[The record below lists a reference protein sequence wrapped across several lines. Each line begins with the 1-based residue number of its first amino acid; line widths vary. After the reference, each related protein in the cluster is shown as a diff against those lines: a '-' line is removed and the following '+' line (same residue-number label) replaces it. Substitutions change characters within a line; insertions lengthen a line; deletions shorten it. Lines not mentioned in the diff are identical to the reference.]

1 MLSFFAAV
9 SAPLRIRSQNV
20 SPGGPWVT
28 IATVNRGVSA
38 WPAPIPSP
46 VVRGLPPVLEQAVSA
61 AKIPMDAAITRK
73 VFIVAPSADGR
84 RVRGLERVSGDLQSF

>member
-9 SAPLRIRSQNV
+9 SAPLRIRSQKV

-38 WPAPIPSP
+38 WPAPIPVAGGP
-46 VVRGLPPVLEQAVSA
+46 RLA
-61 AKIPMDAAITRK
+61 AGARTCSQRDE
-73 VFIVAPSADGR
+73 DGR
-84 RVRGLERVSGDLQSF
+84 RTRR